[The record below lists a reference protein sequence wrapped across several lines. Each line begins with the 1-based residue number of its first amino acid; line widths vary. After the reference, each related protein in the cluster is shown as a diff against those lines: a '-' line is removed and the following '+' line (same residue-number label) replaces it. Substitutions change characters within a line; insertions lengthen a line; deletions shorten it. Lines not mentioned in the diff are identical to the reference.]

1 MVSVSTFVV
10 TRSLPEETMS
20 ERLPSASQ
28 ELLFLRFVARNGPIA
43 AGRVAEELGSEL
55 GVSRSTALTVLERL
69 RRKGHLRR
77 RRVDGVYLYAST
89 LPFDRLMRETVG
101 QFVERSLGGSV
112 LPFAAWLSERA
123 EVSAEELAELK
134 AIVARLDT
142 RREKP

>member
-1 MVSVSTFVV
+1 
-10 TRSLPEETMS
+10 MS

-43 AGRVAEELGSEL
+43 AGRVAEELGAEL
-55 GVSRSTALTVLERL
+55 GVSRSTVLTVLERL

-77 RRVDGVYLYAST
+77 RRAGGVYLYAST
-89 LPFDRLMRETVG
+89 LAFDQIMREAVG
-101 QFVERSLGGSV
+101 RFVERSLGGSV
-112 LPFAAWLSERA
+112 LPFAAWLSERT

-142 RREKP
+142 QREKP